1 MPEHVSK
8 NKENKIMIT
17 DDKILDFPYK
27 LKQSGQGIKILT
39 PSQMLSRLPIFL
51 AQLNVRNSP
60 KKLKNEIR
68 QLFYFLYRSKKLT
81 KNTYK
86 SLIDIS

>member
-39 PSQMLSRLPIFL
+39 PSQMLSRLPISL
-51 AQLNVRNSP
+51 VQLNAGNNS
-60 KKLKNEIR
+60 KKIKNEIT
-68 QLFYFLYRSKKLT
+68 QLLY
-81 KNTYK
+81 
-86 SLIDIS
+86 SLNR

>member
-27 LKQSGQGIKILT
+27 LKQSGQGIKNT
-39 PSQMLSRLPIFL
+39 
-51 AQLNVRNSP
+51 N
-60 KKLKNEIR
+60 
-68 QLFYFLYRSKKLT
+68 T
-81 KNTYK
+81 KSNA
-86 SLIDIS
+86 